1 MQKDSTDFICRDD
14 KLILMILI
22 NNNMTRENAMNREN
36 EESKYFDIQTK

>member
-1 MQKDSTDFICRDD
+1 MQKDSTDIICRDD

-36 EESKYFDIQTK
+36 EESKYFDIETK

>member
-22 NNNMTRENAMNREN
+22 NSNITRENAMNREN
-36 EESKYFDIQTK
+36 GESKYFDMETK

>member
-36 EESKYFDIQTK
+36 EESKYFDIETK

>member
-22 NNNMTRENAMNREN
+22 NNNMTKENAMNREN
-36 EESKYFDIQTK
+36 EESKYFDIETK

>member
-1 MQKDSTDFICRDD
+1 MQKDSTDFICRYD

-36 EESKYFDIQTK
+36 EESKYFDIETK